1 MTRTGYLPR
10 KSVQHFDS
18 LSGTGPLSLP
28 DFALAFHFAANPFRW
43 KHNRDAV
50 RYVSVETR
58 VLSFTVAPNGKEGE
72 RHE

>member
-1 MTRTGYLPR
+1 MQTGYLPR

-18 LSGTGPLSLP
+18 LSGSGPLSLP
-28 DFALAFHFAANPFRW
+28 GFAPAFHFAANPFRW

-50 RYVSVETR
+50 MHASVEIR
-58 VLSFTVAPNGKEGE
+58 VLSFTVAPNPKEGE